1 VPVAALRPAPDRSI
15 PVLAEPKRPAMAL
28 TSGGI
33 CVASSFVIF
42 VICIIIGFVLQSLS
56 GNRGEV
62 GIFYQVDTCKNLDR
76 SFQTATGVW
85 DAYTLRAVSAT
96 DPLAL
101 ACSSVPAIPQR
112 IDITLEADDGEG
124 YRGKAN
130 YVPVIYLPQSSY
142 VTMAFDVVNYDG
154 DVIFPVHTIS
164 LGPNE
169 AYPWTFDGTITPLGN
184 GAAEANSGE
193 AASPASP
200 PAAPTRRLLFATD
213 RAQSFFELHDDD
225 DYHDDYQPAA
235 QRPGSRRL
243 LKGGS
248 SGGSSGSASSGGRSG
263 TTGSS
268 RWGSSSGSVS
278 RTSYTAAAASSTRYS
293 SGGHY
298 YGGRSYYAVGG
309 YGYYGGYRPYS
320 YFYGPSVILYTYP
333 FYVVGYRSY
342 GCYSCCRYR
351 GSCGECDSRKSCG
364 QEDSTTSPFNL
375 DRYEIDVSFKTP
387 SEGSD
392 QWPLT
397 LRIYNATQF
406 LKQGVS
412 IGGTGVSTTD
422 QRLYFSFFTSDG
434 DAMSTAQSW
443 LLPIGWIGAI
453 ITLILMVCFKRS
465 FFQTAAPVI
474 RQQSMSSGMQ
484 VANSRAM
491 PYVHN
496 PPTAYHHGVQ
506 QVIAGQPMQMSA
518 MPVAV
523 PVYAGQP
530 SYPQHASMPVAAPYP
545 GQASMPVAYPTT
557 YANPYPTAT
566 AYPSNPPSPPTDLTA
581 DLTATD
587 ESFDGRGKRE

>member
-1 VPVAALRPAPDRSI
+1 
-15 PVLAEPKRPAMAL
+15 MAL

-33 CVASSFVIF
+33 CIASTFVIC
-42 VICIIIGFVLQSLS
+42 VICIILGFVFQALS
-56 GNRGEV
+56 GNNGEV

-76 SFQTATGVW
+76 SFQTASGVW

-96 DPLAL
+96 DPVAL

-112 IDITLEADDGEG
+112 IDITLEAEDGEG

-142 VTMAFDVVNYDG
+142 VTMAFDVVNYEG
-154 DVIFPVHTIS
+154 DVIFPIHTIS

-193 AASPASP
+193 VASPAAP
-200 PAAPTRRLLFATD
+200 PAAPTRRLLFGTD
-213 RAQSFFELHDDD
+213 RAQSFFELDEED
-225 DYHDDYQPAA
+225 DYPNDYQPSA
-235 QRPGSRRL
+235 RSPGSRRL

-248 SGGSSGSASSGGRSG
+248 SGGSSSGGVSSGGRSG

-278 RTSYTAAAASSTRYS
+278 RTSYTAAASSSTRYS
-293 SGGHY
+293 SGGYY

-320 YFYGPSVILYTYP
+320 YYYGPSVILYSYP

-364 QEDSTTSPFNL
+364 NEDSTTSPFNL

-387 SEGSD
+387 SESSE

-422 QRLYFSFFTSDG
+422 QRLYFSFFTADG
-434 DAMSTAQSW
+434 DAMSAAQSW
-443 LLPIGWIGAI
+443 LLPIGWIGAV

-465 FFQTAAPVI
+465 FFQAASPVI
-474 RQQSMSSGMQ
+474 RQQTMSGGVQ
-484 VANSRAM
+484 VAGARAM

-496 PPTAYHHGVQ
+496 PNQSQAYVHNPNQSQGAYLQGVQ

-530 SYPQHASMPVAAPYP
+530 SYPQQASMPTATAYP
-545 GQASMPVAYPTT
+545 GQASMPVAYPTA

-566 AYPSNPPSPPTDLTA
+566 AYPSNPPSPPTDLPA
-581 DLTATD
+581 LE
-587 ESFDGRGKRE
+587 ESADGRGKRE